1 MKLSDLVAGLAFV
14 VFGLAFLGY
23 GATLPPMPGQQYGA
37 GLFPILLGACFAL
50 CGALLARHGWRE
62 RRSSGTP
69 LVIFEAWARDRRLAG
84 NLVWVLALI
93 LAYVLLS
100 ERIGFIPLSIGIL
113 VVLFTRLAVPLGRAV
128 VIAVVTTAVIYV
140 AFGRL
145 LRVAL
150 PRGLLEGIIW

>member
-1 MKLSDLVAGLAFV
+1 MEESIGVELLVMGAAPAALEQFQRSSERDDVGGRRVLRGERGDRGLDQ
-14 VFGLAFLGY
+14 
-23 GATLPPMPGQQYGA
+23 PS
-37 GLFPILLGACFAL
+37 
-50 CGALLARHGWRE
+50 CGDQLE
-62 RRSSGTP
+62 RASSGTP